1 LQGSWRF
8 ESRLS
13 IHALLNQRGSPFL
26 STGNAIIG
34 QPVSTFAELANIFS
48 ADELSQLGRDR
59 TAASTN
65 YSIGL
70 SYPLT
75 QKLQINT
82 DIGQSTIDGTP
93 ASGGVLA
100 TPGSTYSYF
109 SGSLLASSLLKEG
122 DVSIF
127 SLRYSDSDTTQVTSI
142 TVDSRY
148 PVGRSWRVNARLR
161 VDHRQL
167 TSNDSEQWLF
177 TPGIRIQYRHSQ
189 KFRLEFEAGKL
200 FSQQD
205 SASINQ
211 DRESYFV
218 NLGYQAFF

>member
-1 LQGSWRF
+1 
-8 ESRLS
+8 
-13 IHALLNQRGSPFL
+13 
-26 STGNAIIG
+26 
-34 QPVSTFAELANIFS
+34 VSTFAELANIFT
-48 ADELSQLGRDR
+48 ADELSQLGKDR

-65 YSIGL
+65 YSVGL
-70 SYPLT
+70 SYPIT

-127 SLRYSDSDTTQVTSI
+127 SLRYSDSDTTQVISVTL
-142 TVDSRY
+142 DSRY
-148 PVGRSWRVNARLR
+148 PFGRTWRINARLR

-177 TPGIRIQYRHSQ
+177 TPGIRIQYRRSQ

-218 NLGYQAFF
+218 NLGYQVFF